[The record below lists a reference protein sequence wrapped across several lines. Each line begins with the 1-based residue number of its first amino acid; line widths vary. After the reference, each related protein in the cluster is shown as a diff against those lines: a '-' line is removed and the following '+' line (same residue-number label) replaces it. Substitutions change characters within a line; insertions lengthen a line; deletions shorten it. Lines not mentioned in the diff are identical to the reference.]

1 MVRFAF
7 GYADQ
12 TEIAYQALKVAAKS
26 GRTTVSGKEKPMRK
40 RRKEENNGSVIQFKI
55 YNRKLG

>member
-1 MVRFAF
+1 
-7 GYADQ
+7 
-12 TEIAYQALKVAAKS
+12 LKVAAKS